1 MDTPSYAKNTITE
14 YSMKQNKLYG
24 DFNGD
29 ERFDLLSVVMICL
42 GQKADMEQGT
52 ELHGLLS
59 TILSDE
65 LTVPRKEEILQKNFG
80 IEPYNVKEV
89 VTSMCNLSDL
99 IEEKGIKKG
108 IEQGKFIFVRNMLRR
123 GMSDEDIMDLAE
135 CSQEFVD
142 EVRKMDA

>member
-1 MDTPSYAKNTITE
+1 MKWFVFTITE
-14 YSMKQNKLYG
+14 YSIKQNKLYG
-24 DFNGD
+24 DFGGD

-42 GQKADMEQGT
+42 GENADLEQGT

-80 IEPYNVKEV
+80 IEPYHVKEV

-108 IEQGKFIFVRNMLRR
+108 IEQGQLIMLKQLI
-123 GMSDEDIMDLAE
+123 EDGTLTLETAAE
-135 CSQEFVD
+135 KLNLSVD
-142 EVRKMDA
+142 EFKEALEKLK